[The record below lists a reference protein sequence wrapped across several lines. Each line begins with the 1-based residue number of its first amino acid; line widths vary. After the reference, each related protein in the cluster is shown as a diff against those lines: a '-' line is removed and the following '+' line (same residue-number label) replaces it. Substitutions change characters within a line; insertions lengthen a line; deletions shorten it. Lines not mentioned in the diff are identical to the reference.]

1 MAEKSATMDEK
12 SVVTAYR
19 RWAHS
24 YDRLFGPIFEPG
36 RKLVVDHMHC
46 KPGDHI
52 LEVGVGTGLA
62 LPHYPPQSQVVGID
76 LSPHMLGRAQ
86 KRVAD
91 KALRNVHLQIMD
103 AQNLAFPDGC
113 FDKVTAMYVASVVPD
128 PQAMVA
134 EMKRVCRPHG
144 DLFIVNHF
152 SHTNGIVHAFERLAS
167 PLSKLI
173 GFRPVFPRD
182 KFIED
187 SRLRVTEVIPV
198 NLLNYWTMVHAV
210 ND

>member
-1 MAEKSATMDEK
+1 MDER

-19 RWAHS
+19 RMAHS
-24 YDRLFGPIFEPG
+24 YDRLFGAIFEPG
-36 RKLVVDHMHC
+36 RKLVVDRMNC
-46 KPGDHI
+46 QPGDHI
-52 LEVGVGTGLA
+52 LEVGVGTGLS
-62 LPHYPPQSQVVGID
+62 LPHYPPQSEVIGID
-76 LSPHMLGRAQ
+76 ISPDMLAQ
-86 KRVAD
+86 ARKRVTEEN
-91 KALRNVHLQIMD
+91 LRNVRLQVMD
-103 AQNLAFPDGC
+103 AQKLTFPDHS

-134 EMKRVCRPHG
+134 EMKRVCKPDG

-152 SHTNGIVHAFERLAS
+152 SHANAIIHAFERLVS

-182 KFIED
+182 KFIEE
-187 SRLRVTEVIPV
+187 SELNVREVIPV

-210 ND
+210 NA